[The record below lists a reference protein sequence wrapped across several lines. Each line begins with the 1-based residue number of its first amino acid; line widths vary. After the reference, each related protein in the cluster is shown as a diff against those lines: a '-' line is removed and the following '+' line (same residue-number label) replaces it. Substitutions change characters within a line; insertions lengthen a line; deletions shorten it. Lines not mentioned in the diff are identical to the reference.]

1 MPRPRDVRDAQVEP
15 EVVEVEAPFEP
26 HLAVRGEHTRDVDPE
41 IAHLIVDVSSRA
53 PTKEEALSQLTD
65 RTEWLRSTLDRFA
78 DDIERV
84 DTAVF
89 RVNPIFDKGS
99 MELPTGYVGSIRTK
113 VTVGDLSRIGDL
125 VSHLSLGHM
134 SEVTSLQWA
143 LRASSPIHSEI
154 RVAAVHEALRRAR
167 DYAAAVGSRLTGLL
181 EIRDVGL
188 RGYEP
193 YGLRRSTDRIEVFD
207 FEPEVQRVSVQVEA
221 RFTMTPPLLG

>member
-1 MPRPRDVRDAQVEP
+1 MPRPRDLPLEP

-26 HLAVRGEHTRDVDPE
+26 HLAVRGEHTREVDPE
-41 IAHLIVDVSSRA
+41 IAYLIVEVTSRA

-78 DDIERV
+78 SDIDRV

-143 LRASSPIHSEI
+143 LRESSPVHSEI
-154 RVAAVHEALRRAR
+154 RIAAVREAVRRAR
-167 DYAAAVGSRLTGLL
+167 DYAAALGSVLTGLI
-181 EIRDVGL
+181 EIRDVGM

-193 YGLRRSTDRIEVFD
+193 FPLRRSTDRHPEVFD

-221 RFTMTPPLLG
+221 RFTMTPPMLG